1 MRRAVRRCGVAKLV
15 PMWPVK
21 EFRNTI
27 FNAVVAGELDAREC
41 TFDYDDAK
49 ARITHVPSGSSFLI
63 EHGQTS
69 SYLTT
74 AFVGDLSP
82 FQLEAAIWP
91 TVEERVERWARDVKR
106 DVDTPDLWAE
116 VQAERE
122 IFTGDSFVDD
132 DNSSFSQDEQAEIV
146 EQVRVIKV
154 FVQTSHVHDD
164 AQWRSIEA
172 KLDYIQEAAGRIGR
186 KDWWLLV
193 LGVMFELIA
202 TGLLPPNAVRDII
215 TAAFHALGH
224 LFKMPPPM
232 LPPSF

>member
-1 MRRAVRRCGVAKLV
+1 
-15 PMWPVK
+15 MWPVK
-21 EFRNTI
+21 ELRNTI
-27 FNAVVAGELDAREC
+27 FNAVVAGELEAREC
-41 TFDYDDAK
+41 TLEYDDAK

-74 AFVGDLSP
+74 AVVGDLSP

-122 IFTGDSFVDD
+122 IFTGDSFDVDDD

-146 EQVRVIKV
+146 EQVGVMKV
-154 FVQTSHVHDD
+154 FVRTSHVHDD
-164 AQWRSIEA
+164 SQGDPSKPSWITSKRLPGA
-172 KLDYIQEAAGRIGR
+172 LAGR
-186 KDWWLLV
+186 
-193 LGVMFELIA
+193 
-202 TGLLPPNAVRDII
+202 TGGSSSWA
-215 TAAFHALGH
+215 
-224 LFKMPPPM
+224 
-232 LPPSF
+232 